1 MAALTDK
8 DIEGVLQVA
17 VQLGL
22 KRIENGDAPDYSN
35 STVSENFLTC
45 LIKSAMTQCGFD
57 STLVEHHGGH
67 SFPDVTIKNS
77 QIGIELKGALG
88 AHKFNGNSV
97 AGGTMKLSLT
107 KIYLF
112 YWIGK
117 DGIVGFRD
125 YFDCVAFPVVTH
137 SPRFQ
142 LDINLEPGM
151 SMFGDGAGKV
161 GKVDEVI
168 FRGQKGMDSEK
179 IISWMAVQAR
189 AKNQT
194 PWWIDSDESLPTGST
209 GLRQFKY
216 LSQNERKLFLKK
228 AYLLFPEIFGK
239 TSPTKYDRVSAWA
252 ITRNDVL
259 IKRDLFSA
267 GGQVPIFLQAEN
279 NKTYMLPAVIQRGI
293 DALNSADT
301 LYLDEVTTALGIQ
314 FKTWNKYLDF
324 FESELQVNLNHVYE
338 SLPLKQA
345 NLKDQARFT
354 RNLSRLLRG
363 SIDKGSLK
371 LKR

>member
-1 MAALTDK
+1 MAALTYI
-8 DIEGVLQVA
+8 DIERVLHVA

-22 KRIENGDAPDYSN
+22 KSIKNGDAPDYSN
-35 STVSENFLTC
+35 STVSENFLTS
-45 LIKSAMTQCGFD
+45 LIKFAMTQCGFD

-77 QIGIELKGALG
+77 QIGIELKGAIS

-97 AGGTMKLSLT
+97 VGSTMKLSLT

-117 DGIVGFRD
+117 EGNVGFRD
-125 YFDCVAFPVVTH
+125 YFECVAFPVVTH

-161 GKVDEVI
+161 GKADEVI
-168 FRGQKGMDSEK
+168 FRGQKGMDSDK

-189 AKNQT
+189 ARNQT

-209 GLRQFKY
+209 GLRQFRD
-216 LSQNERKLFLKK
+216 LSQNEKKLFLKK
-228 AYLLFPEIFGK
+228 AFLLFPELFRK

-252 ITRNDVL
+252 ITFNDVL

-267 GGQVPIFLQAEN
+267 GGQVPIVLQADKN
-279 NKTYMLPAVIQRGI
+279 TTYMLPQVIKRGI
-293 DALNSADT
+293 DALNSSGT
-301 LYLDEVTTALGIQ
+301 LYFDEVSTALDIQ
-314 FKTWNKYLDF
+314 CKTWDEYLNF
-324 FESELQVNLNHVYE
+324 FESKLQVNLSYVYE
-338 SLPLKQA
+338 SLPYEQA
-345 NLKDQARFT
+345 NSTSKAQFMN
-354 RNLSRLLRG
+354 NLARLLRG
-363 SIDKGSLK
+363 SIDEGSLK

>member
-1 MAALTDK
+1 MMVALTAT

-22 KRIENGDAPDYSN
+22 KSIENGDAPDYSN
-35 STVSENFLTC
+35 STVSENFLTS
-45 LIKSAMTQCGFD
+45 LIKSAMTQRGFD

-67 SFPDVTIKNS
+67 SFPDVTIRNS
-77 QIGIELKGALG
+77 QIGIELKGAIG

-97 AGGTMKLSLT
+97 VGGTMKLSLT

-117 DGIVGFRD
+117 DRIVGFRD

-151 SMFGDGAGKV
+151 SMFGEGAGKV

-179 IISWMAVQAR
+179 IISWMAAQAR
-189 AKNQT
+189 ARNQT
-194 PWWIDSDESLPTGST
+194 PWWIDSDETLPRGST
-209 GLRQFKY
+209 GLRQFRD
-216 LSQNERKLFLKK
+216 LSQNERKLILKK
-228 AYLLFPEIFGK
+228 AFLLFPELFRK

-252 ITRNDVL
+252 ITFNDVL
-259 IKRDLFSA
+259 IKRDVFSA
-267 GGQVPIFLQAEN
+267 GGQVPIALQADGN
-279 NKTYMLPAVIQRGI
+279 DTYMLPAVIKRGI
-293 DALNSADT
+293 DALKSAGT
-301 LYLDEVTTALGIQ
+301 LYLDEVSTALGIQ
-314 FKTWNKYLDF
+314 FKTWDEYLNV
-324 FESELQVNLNHVYE
+324 FESELKVNLSYVYD
-338 SLPLKQA
+338 SLPCEQA
-345 NLKDQARFT
+345 SSTTKTRFI
-354 RNLSRLLRG
+354 NSLIGLLHDA
-363 SIDKGSLK
+363 IDKSSLS
-371 LKR
+371 